1 MGKALPAAH
10 ALLDRV
16 EEPLR
21 GEVLAAAERVAV
33 SRGGT
38 IYDRHRFRRCLG
50 LVLRGRIQ
58 VRRETLLVSTLS
70 AGDVFGAAALFT
82 DREDYPTTLTA
93 LTDCELLLIPQE
105 GVLRMLRES
114 PGFAEAYV
122 VYLSGR
128 IQFLSSRLDA
138 VSAGSAEGK
147 LARYLLSAADEEGRV
162 DDSATRMC
170 QRIGVGRA
178 TLYRA
183 FGALEQTGAIARE
196 RGSVWI
202 LDAKKLEAES
212 KKGKEVL

>member
-1 MGKALPAAH
+1 MDEALPAAH
-10 ALLDRV
+10 PLLGRV

-21 GEVLAAAERVAV
+21 GEMLAAAERVTV

-50 LVLRGRIQ
+50 MVLRGRVQ

-105 GVLRMLRES
+105 GVRRMLRES

-147 LARYLLSAADEEGRV
+147 LAHYLLSAADGAGRV
-162 DDSATRMC
+162 DGSATQMC

-183 FGALEQTGAIARE
+183 FGALERAGAIARE
-196 RGSVWI
+196 GKSVRI
-202 LDAKKLEAES
+202 LDMKKLEAES
-212 KKGKEVL
+212 